1 MTKIGTIQTEK
12 SIENAMREIRQW
24 LSRIGVS
31 GGFDVDLK
39 YDARMNVALL
49 KFKYNGKNYEYRSTS
64 QKNYRLNMHAIARV
78 MEFKVRAHL
87 MGIEK
92 FDVSMSPYLA
102 LTSRQDD
109 VRADEPINVVVDPY
123 AVLGISSLASNEEVE
138 LCYRRMAKAWHPDM
152 ANSEEAKAVF
162 LNKFSEINE
171 AHQKIKAERGA

>member
-12 SIENAMREIRQW
+12 SIENAIREIRQW
-24 LSRIGVS
+24 LLRIGVT

-64 QKNYRLNMHAIARV
+64 QRNSRLNMHAIARV

-102 LTSRQDD
+102 LTSRQDE
-109 VRADEPINVVVDPY
+109 VRIDEPIINNNIIVDPY

-138 LCYRRMAKAWHPDM
+138 LCYRRLAM
-152 ANSEEAKAVF
+152 N
-162 LNKFSEINE
+162 
-171 AHQKIKAERGA
+171 